1 MNELLMKQRA
11 RELQTKSTNAEQHLW
26 YYLRAHRLGYKF
38 KRQVCIDRFIVDF
51 ICYEKR
57 LVIELDGGQH
67 QDNQEYD
74 ARRTAILNKKGFRI
88 LRFWNHEVLQHT
100 PSPQPSPANKFRVLT
115 QTPFAGEGYSA
126 HS

>member
-11 RELQTKSTNAEQHLW
+11 RELRTKSTDAERHLW

-38 KRQVCIDRFIVDF
+38 KRQVPIERFIVDF

-67 QDNQEYD
+67 QDKQKAYD

-100 PSPQPSPANKFRVLT
+100 EEVLEAVCQALSPTLSR
-115 QTPFAGEGYSA
+115 E
-126 HS
+126 